1 MWVRALLQSLKNS
14 DITPVPS
21 KEFLDIQ
28 ATIEYGFTVKR
39 VRDMTRTYSLAWVLI
54 HMLCLSFCSFTCNIP
69 CTVLYFWSTFIFL
82 HIYSHIHT
90 HRLIILVQLTTLSLG
105 IGHLLSSSSRILQ
118 DLVKFYLRRCS
129 WIQLVAGGISLMGF
143 PFFEK
148 MWSLSWSNVSPAPFG
163 WKTRTK
169 YLSGCWNEKSPV
181 SFSPKY
187 SR

>member
-1 MWVRALLQSLKNS
+1 MPAS
-14 DITPVPS
+14 S

-28 ATIEYGFTVKR
+28 AIIGYGFTVKR

-69 CTVLYFWSTFIFL
+69 CTVLYSWSTFIFL

-105 IGHLLSSSSRILQ
+105 VGHLLLSSSRILQ

-129 WIQLVAGGISLMGF
+129 CEASADRTCHRHLLVEKPELNIYQVVEMKNRRFHFLQNIQGRL
-143 PFFEK
+143 
-148 MWSLSWSNVSPAPFG
+148 
-163 WKTRTK
+163 
-169 YLSGCWNEKSPV
+169 
-181 SFSPKY
+181 
-187 SR
+187 